1 MGLPAYSIHPRETFD
16 VVSEISPERR
26 YVCDSALTVDRT
38 RDDGKS
44 WRKLTKGLPQ
54 KNAYTQVLRHAATV
68 NHCNNDGVYL
78 GTTSGS
84 IFYTQNGGNSWEVLA
99 EHLPPIMSREAA
111 LV

>member
-1 MGLPAYSIHPRETFD
+1 M
-16 VVSEISPERR
+16 VSEISPERR

-78 GTTSGS
+78 GSARREHGARRARGAGL
-84 IFYTQNGGNSWEVLA
+84 GGRL
-99 EHLPPIMSREAA
+99 R
-111 LV
+111 